1 MLRCRAVRQ
10 DVNPSGSRIKHAAAV
25 AHRRHAGQ
33 IEARGEQLVAIR
45 VGYDLH
51 HIAGQIHD
59 TDVRLVVPEI
69 GQEERVVRRVRADE
83 EQAGGELAPGAADCA
98 EAAELLGGQPQ
109 QDIAQQ
115 VRGQHAGARI
125 GWPER
130 MTAPATPST
139 KPRDPRATRIE
150 TVMPQNRGLVR
161 RMKRAELTW

>member
-1 MLRCRAVRQ
+1 MLGRWAVRQ
-10 DVNPSGSRIKHAAAV
+10 DAEPSGSRIEHAAAV
-25 AHRRHAGQ
+25 AHRRRAGQ
-33 IEARGEQLVAIR
+33 IEVRGEQLVAIR
-45 VGYDLH
+45 VGYHLH
-51 HIAGQIHD
+51 HVAGQIHD
-59 TDVRLVVPEI
+59 MDARPVVPEI
-69 GQEERVVRRVRADE
+69 GQEERVARRVLADE
-83 EQAGGELAPGAADCA
+83 ERVEGEGAPGAADGA

-109 QDIAQQ
+109 QDVEQQ